1 VRRSC
6 RPNVTI
12 KTYITNEVEYHFCF
26 VAKEDISANSEIT
39 AMWYLDPQLFES
51 THGLVKQEP
60 SDSAQEVAA
69 ICISNV
75 LANFGGCAC
84 EPPANCLLASVD
96 RRRHPRAL
104 ESKQVNGK
112 RKKAKTK
119 SAASPPA
126 TNSRAG
132 SETTKN
138 MEDDDPPDSRST
150 SGSSRGQP
158 RSRDLTPT
166 LQHDGESE
174 LSAREKRKIAAAEKK
189 FQQLEHDQQAHK
201 KKKRNSGQSTL
212 VPQTQAGQ
220 SAHQAV
226 SVQGHSRSSSSAQ
239 PSGSMSRKPSGIGAS
254 HGRSPLRRP
263 HYVDSAIQTEPEA
276 DTSVLSAAPSLRR
289 PSYVPL
295 TQRLLKRC
303 HADRVR
309 LEEDS
314 RRLASPSPAAFSPLS
329 SSPHGGVY
337 PNVTPLKTPLTE
349 KEDVEMKDSD
359 SPTVVSSGQ
368 SQTQEAEQK
377 ASTPPS
383 APRALT
389 KPPLPPPWPSTA
401 AHNALLPGSKVNGHR
416 TNLWVPLPPATHPA
430 GPTVISP
437 GSATGSTV
445 SSPSTLDAPA
455 QPAAA
460 TPGSG
465 VTAPSPVKKKL
476 SLGDYLSRR
485 GALTTPTSEKSQ
497 AQATAMLPPQRP
509 VSDQSTAARDAS
521 ASVDTLHPEI
531 KATGE
536 AEATKRESLTSPDVA
551 VKDAPNSAP
560 TSHVPS
566 FFF

>member
-1 VRRSC
+1 
-6 RPNVTI
+6 
-12 KTYITNEVEYHFCF
+12 
-26 VAKEDISANSEIT
+26 
-39 AMWYLDPQLFES
+39 MWYLDPQLFES

-96 RRRHPRAL
+96 RRRHPKAL

-112 RKKAKTK
+112 RKRAKTK

-138 MEDDDPPDSRST
+138 MEDDDQPDSRST

-201 KKKRNSGQSTL
+201 KKKRNSGQATL

-254 HGRSPLRRP
+254 HSRSPLRRP

-314 RRLASPSPAAFSPLS
+314 RRLASPSPAALSPLS
-329 SSPHGGVY
+329 SSPRGGLY

-359 SPTVVSSGQ
+359 SPTVMSSGQ
-368 SQTQEAEQK
+368 SQTQEEEQK

-383 APRALT
+383 ASRALT

-401 AHNALLPGSKVNGHR
+401 AHNALLPGSKVNGRR
-416 TNLWVPLPPATHPA
+416 TNLWVPLSAATHPA
-430 GPTVISP
+430 GPAAISP

-445 SSPSTLDAPA
+445 SSPSTLDAPVQA
-455 QPAAA
+455 AAA

-497 AQATAMLPPQRP
+497 AQATSMLPPQKP
-509 VSDQSTAARDAS
+509 VSDQSTATRDAS
-521 ASVDTLHPEI
+521 APVDTLHPEI

-536 AEATKRESLTSPDVA
+536 AEATKRESPTSPDVA
-551 VKDAPNSAP
+551 VKDAPSSAP